1 MSTLQI
7 VAVALTIGLNA
18 LDGFDVMSISF
29 ASPGIAK
36 EWGIDRSALGIV
48 LSMELIGMAIGSLF
62 LGSLADRIGRRPT
75 VLFCLV
81 LMTVG
86 MYMASTAT
94 GVVNLSLWRVFT
106 GLGIGGVLAAIN
118 AVAAEFSNA
127 KNRNL
132 NISLMAMGY
141 PLGAVFGG
149 LVAAQL
155 LKSGDWRPVFHFG
168 AIATGVFIPLVWF
181 FVPESVAWLANKQPK
196 NALAKINV
204 SLRRMGHAAIDALP
218 TLGAD
223 SSGRKTTG
231 ETIFSPAMIRTT
243 LLVGVA
249 YFCHIT
255 TFYYIIKWV
264 PKIVVDMGFAASAAA
279 GVLVWANVGGAV
291 GGAVVGLLSHKLNL
305 RIVTTIVL
313 VGSTVMVNV
322 FGKGYADLATLSLV
336 CACAGFFTNGA
347 INGLYATFAQVF
359 PSHMRAS
366 GTGFAIG
373 TGRGGSV
380 LAPIIAG
387 FLFTAWGDDSLPLVS
402 LLLSVGSLFAVV
414 AIWLIRMPGKNE
426 VIH

>member
-1 MSTLQI
+1 
-7 VAVALTIGLNA
+7 
-18 LDGFDVMSISF
+18 MSISF
-29 ASPGIAK
+29 ASPGIAA
-36 EWGIDRSALGIV
+36 EWGIERGALGIV
-48 LSMELIGMAIGSLF
+48 LSMELLGMAIGSLF
-62 LGSLADRIGRRPT
+62 LGGLADRIGRRPT
-75 VLFCLV
+75 ILGCLV
-81 LMTVG
+81 LMAIG

-155 LKSGDWRPVFHFG
+155 LKGGDWRPVFHFG
-168 AIATGVFIPLVWF
+168 AIVTAVFIPLVWF
-181 FVPESVAWLANKQPK
+181 FVPESVAWLATKQPT
-196 NALAKINV
+196 NALTKINAA
-204 SLRRMGHAAIDALP
+204 LRRMGHAAIAALP
-218 TLGAD
+218 QVGED
-223 SSGRKTTG
+223 SSGRKTAG
-231 ETIFSPAMIRTT
+231 ETIFSANMIRTT

-305 RIVTTIVL
+305 RAVTTVVL
-313 VGSTVMVNV
+313 IGSTIMVNV
-322 FGKGYADLATLSLV
+322 FGKGYADLATLSMV

-387 FLFTAWGDDSLPLVS
+387 FLFQAGNSLSLVS
-402 LLLSVGSLFAVV
+402 LFLSVGSLFAIV
-414 AIWLIRMPGKNE
+414 ALWLVRMPGKDE
-426 VIH
+426 VTH